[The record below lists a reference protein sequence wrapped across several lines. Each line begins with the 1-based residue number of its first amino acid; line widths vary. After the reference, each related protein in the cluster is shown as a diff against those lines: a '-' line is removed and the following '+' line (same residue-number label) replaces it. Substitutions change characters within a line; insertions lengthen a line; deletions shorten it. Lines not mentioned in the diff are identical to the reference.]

1 MHEEEIA
8 TPHSISPERIA
19 VEELELSSGGELFAA
34 AIYFGG
40 IGLYRTRRKGVFIK
54 SVDIDDPSIHIWSTE
69 IWEKG
74 GPLSNFIFERRR
86 ERARKTAGSPSGY
99 HKRCLPRI

>member
-8 TPHSISPERIA
+8 TPHSISPDRIA

-40 IGLYRTRRKGVFIK
+40 IGLYRTRRKGV
-54 SVDIDDPSIHIWSTE
+54 
-69 IWEKG
+69 
-74 GPLSNFIFERRR
+74 
-86 ERARKTAGSPSGY
+86 RAS
-99 HKRCLPRI
+99 